1 MCIIIDNNKF
11 GEFDSPDA
19 APIRNWLRKGGN
31 VVYCTEGKFEE
42 MPRKAR
48 DLLSEYARGG
58 KATRYPWD
66 KIEPKMA
73 SLPGGIK
80 SDDEHILALALVSGA
95 RLLFSGDKD
104 LHDDFKNPNIISPRG
119 NVYQKPKHAGL
130 LKKACVCKKTT

>member
-19 APIRNWLRKGGN
+19 VPIRKWLQKDGN
-31 VVYCTEGKFEE
+31 VVYCIDGKFEE

-48 DLLSEYARGG
+48 GLLFEYERGG

-66 KIEPKMA
+66 KIEPEMA

-80 SDDEHILALALVSGA
+80 SDDEHILALARVSGA

-104 LHDDFKNPNIISPRG
+104 LHDDFKNPKIIGKPG
-119 NVYQKPKHAGL
+119 GKVYQTQQHERL
-130 LKKACVCKKTT
+130 LTSSVCKKTA